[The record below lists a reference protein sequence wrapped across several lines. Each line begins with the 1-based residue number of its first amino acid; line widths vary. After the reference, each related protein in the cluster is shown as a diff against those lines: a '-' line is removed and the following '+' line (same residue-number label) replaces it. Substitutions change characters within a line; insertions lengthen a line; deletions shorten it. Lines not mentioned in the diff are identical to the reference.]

1 MTNIVEFNPSSKVPA
16 FAKRESALAK
26 SLAGG
31 GMGGKRISIKGGVFR
46 LFADGKE
53 VTAIPDR
60 HLDVVIVNAAPTV
73 ARTYYEGTFVEG
85 AATAPVC
92 WSPDGVKP
100 APEVSEPQ
108 GSACATCPQN
118 VKGSGQNDSRACRF
132 SQRLAVVL
140 ANDVRGDVLQLQV
153 PATSLFGKEEG
164 ANSRPLQAYARW
176 LAAQSVN
183 PGSVVTRL
191 SFDLKATAPK
201 LFFSAARWL
210 DEDEF
215 AACEAAGASDEA
227 KQAVTLTV
235 SQQDKV
241 EAPAPMDL
249 PGKPPA
255 KARAKPAA
263 VPAAAP
269 QPEPEAAP
277 VEAAAEA
284 ETEPTKRAE
293 AAKPAAPKK
302 TADLSSVISSWDAD
316 DE

>member
-1 MTNIVEFNPSSKVPA
+1 MTNIVEFNPAAKVPT
-16 FAKRESALAK
+16 FAKRESALTK
-26 SLAGG
+26 SLAGGG

-53 VTAIPDR
+53 VAAIPDR
-60 HLDVVIVNAAPTV
+60 HLDVVIVNAAATI
-73 ARTYYEGTFVEG
+73 ARTFYAGTFVEG
-85 AATAPVC
+85 QTTAPAC

-100 APEVSEPQ
+100 APEVAEPQ
-108 GSACATCPQN
+108 SDICASCPQN
-118 VKGSGQNDSRACRF
+118 VKGSGQGDTRACRF

-164 ANSRPLQAYARW
+164 GNNRPLQAYARW

-183 PGSVVTRL
+183 PGAVVTRL

-201 LFFSAARWL
+201 MFFNATRWL
-210 DEDEF
+210 TDAEF
-215 AACEAAGASDEA
+215 ETCEAQGQSDEA

-235 SQQDKV
+235 SQTDKV
-241 EAPAPMDL
+241 EAPAPMAL

-255 KARAKPAA
+255 KAKAKPAP
-263 VPAAAP
+263 VE
-269 QPEPEAAP
+269 EPEAEAP
-277 VEAAAEA
+277 AQAPEAEA
-284 ETEPTKRAE
+284 EEKPEEPVKRKE
-293 AAKPAAPKK
+293 AAKATAPKRA
-302 TADLSSVISSWDAD
+302 ADLSSVISNWDAD